1 MIPGH
6 KVLVNRGVIKQ
17 YPLSLAY
24 RTPDDCENSLKLPK
38 YPSASSVS
46 SVPSA
51 ILTRTVTITLHT
63 LMEAKKQYGSSL
75 RTNLDE
81 KKS

>member
-1 MIPGH
+1 MILVH

-38 YPSASSVS
+38 HPSASSVS
-46 SVPSA
+46 SVSSA

-63 LMEAKKQYGSSL
+63 PELVSY
-75 RTNLDE
+75 
-81 KKS
+81 

>member
-1 MIPGH
+1 MILVH

-38 YPSASSVS
+38 HPSVS

-51 ILTRTVTITLHT
+51 ILTRTVTETLHI